1 MKRKILFLG
10 VLLVSLTMAAQKQNA
25 AYLAYIEQW
34 KATAIQQQADYG
46 VPAAITMAQALLES
60 GAGQSELAVNANN
73 HFGIKCTSEWFGAVY
88 YYDDDSKGEC
98 FRQYGNAA
106 ESFKDHSIFLK
117 RPRYTTCF
125 EIAVEDYEG
134 WANRLKACGY
144 ATDPGYAP
152 KLVKIIEDY
161 RLDTLYAGAPK
172 TSAPLAAAAIA
183 ANEAVRQQK
192 DSVNPRTKRPL
203 KATVVRRSEPIMV
216 IHNDPEPPYTEPLTA
231 KEERDSFMLM
241 HPTSRCNGLLYVNAR
256 EDDTYANIAF
266 RLNVRERDL
275 REDNDA
281 LGREL
286 KKGDRVYLSAKK
298 KTSSKEFVW
307 THTGQSLWEL
317 SQEEG
322 VKVEAIQKLN
332 ELDPR
337 VRTFR
342 TRQKIYLKKV
352 KEENGYH

>member
-1 MKRKILFLG
+1 M
-10 VLLVSLTMAAQKQNA
+10 
-25 AYLAYIEQW
+25 
-34 KATAIQQQADYG
+34 
-46 VPAAITMAQALLES
+46 
-60 GAGQSELAVNANN
+60 
-73 HFGIKCTSEWFGAVY
+73 
-88 YYDDDSKGEC
+88 
-98 FRQYGNAA
+98 
-106 ESFKDHSIFLK
+106 
-117 RPRYTTCF
+117 
-125 EIAVEDYEG
+125 
-134 WANRLKACGY
+134 
-144 ATDPGYAP
+144 
-152 KLVKIIEDY
+152 
-161 RLDTLYAGAPK
+161 
-172 TSAPLAAAAIA
+172 
-183 ANEAVRQQK
+183 
-192 DSVNPRTKRPL
+192 
-203 KATVVRRSEPIMV
+203 
-216 IHNDPEPPYTEPLTA
+216 
-231 KEERDSFMLM
+231 
-241 HPTSRCNGLLYVNAR
+241 
-256 EDDTYANIAF
+256 
-266 RLNVRERDL
+266 RERDL